1 MKQAQNQKQKHDIAD
16 IFTIEMAQKLY
27 KEHGVA
33 TIVTDG
39 RYIQIEK
46 EPIRCQTK

>member
-1 MKQAQNQKQKHDIAD
+1 MKQAQNQKQRHDIAD

-39 RYIQIEK
+39 RYVQIEK
-46 EPIRCQTK
+46 EPTTDQVK

>member
-1 MKQAQNQKQKHDIAD
+1 MTKSKKHDIAD

-39 RYIQIEK
+39 RYVQIEK
-46 EPIRCQTK
+46 ESIAHQAK